1 MGLVIHGTHVVV
13 DHACKDWLVTEP
25 AGNPTEEWVGELRI
39 WSVFRRRLASAKL
52 QRDRRLKMLGDNCP
66 IIYALKGKQGLTTDL
81 ASILHLSRSFD
92 VILDDIANRDTDG
105 YDAVIS
111 MPSSHPLSAMVA
123 TRFARKF
130 SAPHLENVFR
140 KITVEEA
147 LTMLDRADID
157 VADHKRLAFR
167 IGKQLQSAG
176 FHGAFSLKD
185 IPVVFRHVFTPL
197 KINAGALS
205 LTTLRVLLV
214 DDLLATGTT
223 MVTAAELIRQTIPR
237 ASICGACLF
246 GSAGR

>member
-1 MGLVIHGTHVVV
+1 MGLVINGTHVVV

-25 AGNPTEEWVGELRI
+25 AGNPTEEWVENLRI
-39 WSVFRRRLASAKL
+39 WSVFRRRLASAKI

-81 ASILHLSRSFD
+81 ASILLLSRSFRI
-92 VILDDIANRDTDG
+92 ILDDIVSRETEG

-111 MPSSHPLSAMVA
+111 MPSSHPLSTMVA

-130 SAPHLENVFR
+130 SAPHLGNVFR

-157 VADHKRLAFR
+157 VSDHKRLAFR

-176 FHGAFSLKD
+176 FSGAFSLKD
-185 IPVVFRHVFTPL
+185 VPVGFRHIFTPL
-197 KINAGALS
+197 KINAGALTINAS
-205 LTTLRVLLV
+205 RVLLV

-223 MVTAAELIRQTIPR
+223 MITAAELIRQNSPH
-237 ASICGACLF
+237 ASVCGVCLF

>member
-1 MGLVIHGTHVVV
+1 VGLVIHGTHVVV

-25 AGNPTEEWVGELRI
+25 TGNPTEEWVGELRI
-39 WSVFRRRLASAKL
+39 WSVFKRRLASAKL

-66 IIYALKGKQGLTTDL
+66 IIYAIKGKQGLTTDL
-81 ASILHLSRSFD
+81 VSILSLSRSFN
-92 VILDDIANRDTDG
+92 VILDDIVSQETEG

-130 SAPHLENVFR
+130 SAPHLRNVFC

-176 FHGAFSLKD
+176 FNGAFSMKD
-185 IPVVFRHVFTPL
+185 IPVGFRHIFTPL
-197 KINAGALS
+197 KINTGALTINS
-205 LTTLRVLLV
+205 SRVLLV

-223 MVTAAELIRQTIPR
+223 MSTAADLIRQVNPR
-237 ASICGACLF
+237 ANVCGACLF
-246 GSAGR
+246 SSAGR

>member
-25 AGNPTEEWVGELRI
+25 AGNPTEEWVEDLRI
-39 WSVFRRRLASAKL
+39 WSVFRRRLTSAKL

-81 ASILHLSRSFD
+81 ASILLLSRSFD
-92 VILDDIANRDTDG
+92 IILDDITNRDTEG
-105 YDAVIS
+105 YDVVIS
-111 MPSSHPLSAMVA
+111 MPSSHPLSAMIA

-130 SAPHLENVFR
+130 SAPHLGNIFR

-147 LTMLDRADID
+147 LNMLDRADIN

-176 FHGAFSLKD
+176 FNGAFSLKD
-185 IPVVFRHVFTPL
+185 IPVGFRHIFTPL
-197 KINAGALS
+197 KISPGALTINPS
-205 LTTLRVLLV
+205 RILLV

-223 MVTAAELIRQTIPR
+223 MITAAELLRQANPH
-237 ASICGACLF
+237 ASVCGACLF